1 MSVISS
7 PIYDPVTTA
16 TNLATSYIAGSKA
29 ILDDQTST
37 ANATANALS
46 SLNAA
51 MGAFQTAM
59 GGLAS
64 VTTSVMANSATF
76 SSAVGTASANASAVA
91 GTYSFYVEQLATAGQ
106 VAYGNV
112 ADSTAAGAGTLNVTL
127 ADGTSFQIDLAN
139 ADSNHD
145 NVLSAKEVAAAINV
159 AAGNNSRVTASTLN
173 VNGQTTLVLSA
184 NKTGAAN
191 AVSLD
196 VSGVTD
202 AGLQAALG
210 AGNQKTIT
218 AAQDAIV
225 WIGAQGTGTKVQ
237 QASNTYNLIDNV
249 SMTFTKA
256 QAVGEAPV
264 TLTVGNDL
272 SATKANVQSFVDAYN
287 KLNAVLNSLTQT
299 ADSSKGVASGPFA
312 SDAGVAA
319 LRSRMVAA
327 VRTLGA
333 NGQSLVAYGITAQR
347 DGSLALDSSRLT
359 KAIAANP
366 TGLDSLFGRVS
377 GTSGGTGAL
386 GALNKLMDQW
396 TNSAT
401 GQIGTRKTSVSKL
414 QTALTDRQ
422 ATLQTQY
429 DSAYKRYLG
438 QFTALQQLQ
447 AQMNSNSNLFT
458 ALFSSNSGNS

>member
-16 TNLATSYIAGSKA
+16 TNLATSYIAGNKA
-29 ILDDQTST
+29 ILDDQSST

-46 SLNAA
+46 SLSAA
-51 MGAFQTAM
+51 MGAFQTAI

-91 GTYSFYVEQLATAGQ
+91 GTYSFYVERLATAGQ
-106 VAYGNV
+106 VSYGNV
-112 ADSTAAGAGTLNVTL
+112 PDSTAAGAGALNVTL
-127 ADGTSFQIDLAN
+127 ADGSSFQIDLAN
-139 ADSNHD
+139 ADTNHD
-145 NVLSAKEVAAAINV
+145 NVLSAKEVAAAINI

-184 NKTGAAN
+184 NQTGADN

-196 VSGVTD
+196 ASGVTD
-202 AGLQAALG
+202 PGLQAALDV
-210 AGNQKTIT
+210 GNQTTIA

-225 WIGAQGTGTKVQ
+225 WIGDQGTGTVVQ
-237 QASNTYNLIDNV
+237 QASNTYTLIDNV

-256 QAVGEAPV
+256 QAAGEAPV
-264 TLTVGNDL
+264 TLAVGNDL
-272 SATKANVQSFVDAYN
+272 SATRANVQSFVDAYN
-287 KLNAVLNSLTQT
+287 KLNAVLNTLTHA
-299 ADSSKGVASGPFA
+299 ADSSKGVSSGPFA
-312 SDAGVAA
+312 ADAGVAA

-333 NGQSLVAYGITAQR
+333 NGQSLVAYGLTAQR

-377 GTSGGTGAL
+377 GTSGTGAL

-401 GQIGTRKTSVSKL
+401 GQIGSRKTSVDKL
-414 QTALTDRQ
+414 QTALADRQ

-447 AQMNSNSNLFT
+447 SQMTSNSNLFT

>member
-1 MSVISS
+1 MSAISS
-7 PIYDPVTTA
+7 PNYDPVTTA
-16 TNLATSYIAGSKA
+16 TNLATSYIAGNKA

-37 ANATANALS
+37 ANATASALS
-46 SLNAA
+46 SLSTA
-51 MGAFQTAM
+51 MGAFQTAIS
-59 GGLAS
+59 GLAS

-91 GTYSFYVEQLATAGQ
+91 GTYSFYVQQLATAGQ
-106 VAYGNV
+106 VSYGNV
-112 ADSTAAGAGTLNVTL
+112 ADSTAAGAGALNVTL

-139 ADSNHD
+139 ADTNHD
-145 NVLSAKEVAAAINV
+145 NILSAKEVAAAINI

-173 VNGQTTLVLSA
+173 VNGQPTLVLSA
-184 NKTGAAN
+184 NQTGAAN

-196 VSGVTD
+196 VSGVND
-202 AGLQAALG
+202 PGLKAALG

-237 QASNTYNLIDNV
+237 QTSNTYNLIDNV

-256 QAVGEAPV
+256 QAVGETPV
-264 TLTVGNDL
+264 TLTVGNDPA
-272 SATKANVQSFVDAYN
+272 ATKANVQSFVDAYN
-287 KLNAVLNSLTQT
+287 KLNTVLNSLTQA
-299 ADSSKGVASGPFA
+299 ADKGKGVASGPFA
-312 SDAGVAA
+312 ADAGVAA

-347 DGSLALDSSRLT
+347 DGSLALDSSRLS
-359 KAIAANP
+359 KAIAATP

-377 GTSGGTGAL
+377 GAAGSGAL
-386 GALNKLMDQW
+386 GALNKVMDQW

-401 GQIGTRKTSVSKL
+401 GQIGSRKTSVTKL
-414 QTALTDRQ
+414 QAALTDRQ

-447 AQMNSNSNLFT
+447 SQMTNNSNLFT
-458 ALFSSNSGNS
+458 ALFSSNSSNS

>member
-1 MSVISS
+1 MSVINS
-7 PIYDPVTTA
+7 PTYDPATTA
-16 TNLATSYIAGSKA
+16 TNLANSYIAGTKA

-46 SLNAA
+46 SLSTA
-51 MGAFQTAM
+51 MGAFQNAISAM
-59 GGLAS
+59 AS

-106 VAYGNV
+106 VSYGNV

-127 ADGTSFQIDLAN
+127 ADGSSFQIDLAN
-139 ADSNHD
+139 ADTNHD
-145 NVLSAKEVAAAINV
+145 NVLSAKEVAAAINI

-173 VNGQTTLVLSA
+173 VNGQTTLVLSS
-184 NKTGAAN
+184 NQTGAAN

-196 VSGVTD
+196 VSGVND

-210 AGNQKTIT
+210 AGNQKTVT

-256 QAVGEAPV
+256 QAVGEAPA
-264 TLTVGNDL
+264 TLTVGNDM

-287 KLNAVLNSLTQT
+287 KLNAVLNTMTQT
-299 ADSSKGVASGPFA
+299 SDSSKGVAAGPFA

-333 NGQSLVAYGITAQR
+333 NGQTLVAYGITAQR

-359 KAIAANP
+359 KAVAATP

-377 GTSGGTGAL
+377 GTSGSGAL

-401 GQIGTRKTSVSKL
+401 GQIGTRKTSVTKL
-414 QTALTDRQ
+414 QSALTDRQ

-429 DSAYKRYLG
+429 DSAYKRYLS

-447 AQMNSNSNLFT
+447 SQMTSNSNLFS
-458 ALFSSNSGNS
+458 ALFSSSCGNS